1 MTDVPWLTTQEADAW
16 LDLVAVA
23 ELLPAALDSQLTR
36 DADLTFFDYLVLS
49 QLAEAPD
56 RSLRIT
62 DLAAETNATVA
73 RLSRVA
79 SRLERDGYVRR
90 MRDDTD
96 GRTRHA
102 QLTDAGVQKLGS
114 AAPDHIKTVRRL
126 FADVLTV
133 DQMGELSKL
142 CRVLL
147 GALDPDRILLAE
159 TLAGR
164 SGRAGLSSMPH

>member
-1 MTDVPWLTTQEADAW
+1 MTETPWLSTQEADAW

-49 QLAEAPD
+49 QLAEAPN

-79 SRLERDGYVRR
+79 SRLESAGYLRR
-90 MRDDTD
+90 LRDDND

-102 QLTDAGVQKLGS
+102 QLTDAGVEKLAS
-114 AAPDHIKTVRRL
+114 AAPGHVRTVRRL
-126 FADVLTV
+126 FADVLAV
-133 DQMGELSKL
+133 DQMGELSRL

-147 GALDPDRILLAE
+147 TALDPDRVLLAE
-159 TLAGR
+159 TLGGR
-164 SGRAGLSSMPH
+164 AGRAGLSSAPR